1 MGGMDFRSTLRTLF
15 GFGLS
20 LCLVHPAR
28 AAETTA
34 RGGAAT
40 ACLRELSR
48 RGVAFVPLR
57 KSVGVSVPV
66 RIEGEIGGVLYRP
79 STIYPL
85 VADCRFAL
93 VLTEI
98 APVLRRNGVRV
109 VEFSNSH
116 QYRNT
121 HWGKLSLHANGLALD
136 LHRITLQQGAE
147 LSVQED
153 FSRRLGTRG
162 CREDAPALNRLAC
175 ELKATGLFSELL
187 TPDYNAD
194 HRDHFHL
201 GIARG
206 RAPLDGTPRFERP
219 RSLTASACST
229 RSDG

>member
-1 MGGMDFRSTLRTLF
+1 MGGMDFRSTVRTLF
-15 GFGLS
+15 ALGLG
-20 LCLVHPAR
+20 LCVVHPAR
-28 AAETTA
+28 AAATTA
-34 RGGAAT
+34 RGSSAT

-66 RIEGEIGGVLYRP
+66 RVEGEIGGVLYRP
-79 STIYPL
+79 TTIYPL

-93 VLTEI
+93 VLAEI
-98 APVLRRNGVRV
+98 GPVLRRNGVRV

-153 FSRRLGTRG
+153 FSRRLGMRG
-162 CREDAPALNRLAC
+162 CRQDAPALNRLAC

-206 RAPLDGTPRFERP
+206 RAPLDAPP
-219 RSLTASACST
+219 RSAPERSLNASSSGS
-229 RSDG
+229 RGRG